1 MTLEDLYNILIDP
14 SFSCCFIVF
23 KKDEYLERF
32 RLDRPLSKN
41 DFLNK
46 IEETLFNKRD
56 SGIDSDSFNIYDAD
70 YIDCYP
76 I

>member
-1 MTLEDLYNILIDP
+1 MTLEDLYNILVDP

-23 KKDEYLERF
+23 KRENYYERF
-32 RLDRPLSKN
+32 RLLRPLDKDS
-41 DFLNK
+41 FISK
-46 IEETLFNKRD
+46 IENMIYNRDD
-56 SGIDSDSFNIYDAD
+56 SGIDSDSFNIYDAE